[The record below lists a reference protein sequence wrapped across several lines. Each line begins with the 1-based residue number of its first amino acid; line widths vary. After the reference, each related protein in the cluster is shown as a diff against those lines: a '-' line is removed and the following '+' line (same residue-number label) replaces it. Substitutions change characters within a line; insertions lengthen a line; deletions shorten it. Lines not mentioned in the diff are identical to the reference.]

1 MTVLKYAIATT
12 VAILWAG
19 AAAAQTP
26 PPPPVEVLGGTA
38 EPVAQSTGPEWW
50 AFSRGQQR
58 NYLIDVNSVVKTGD
72 ELTVTV
78 ARVPKDTPAGDY
90 SHTVDQFGIRC
101 RARQS
106 HVVTSSDAF
115 EDGVPGEP
123 FATDEPWEAIAADSF
138 DDAIR
143 EISCD
148 DMRPQ
153 PPSYPSVK
161 AYIDAGRP

>member
-12 VAILWAG
+12 VALLWAG
-19 AAAAQTP
+19 AAAAQTT

-38 EPVAQSTGPEWW
+38 EPVPESTGPEWW

-72 ELTVTV
+72 ELTVMV

-106 HVVTSSDAF
+106 HVVLSSDAF
-115 EDGVPGEP
+115 ADGVPEEAY
-123 FATDEPWEAIAADSF
+123 ATDEPWEGIAADSF

-148 DMRPQ
+148 DMRPA
-153 PPSYPSVK
+153 PPSYESVK

>member
-1 MTVLKYAIATT
+1 MTIRKYATATA
-12 VAILWAG
+12 VVLLWA
-19 AAAAQTP
+19 AAAQAQTP
-26 PPPPVEVLGGTA
+26 PPQEEVLGGTA
-38 EPVAQSTGPEWW
+38 EPVQEATGPEWW
-50 AFSRGQQR
+50 AFSRAEAKH
-58 NYLIDVNSVVKTGD
+58 YLIDVNSVVRAGD
-72 ELTVTV
+72 ELTVMV

-101 RARQS
+101 NGRQS
-106 HVVTSSDAF
+106 HVATSSDAF
-115 EDGVPGEP
+115 ADGVPEEP
-123 FATDEPWEAIAADSF
+123 YDTEEPWESIAPDSF

-148 DMRPQ
+148 NMRPE

>member
-1 MTVLKYAIATT
+1 MTIQKYAMAA
-12 VAILWAG
+12 VVMLW
-19 AAAAQTP
+19 AAAASAQDA

-38 EPVAQSTGPEWW
+38 APVLASTVPEWW
-50 AFSRGQQR
+50 AFSRGEQR
-58 NYLIDVNSVVKTGD
+58 NYLIDVNSVVKDGD
-72 ELTVTV
+72 ELTVMV

-106 HVVTSSDAF
+106 HVIVSSDAF

-123 FATDEPWEAIAADSF
+123 FTTDEPWESIARDSF

-143 EISCD
+143 EITCD

-153 PPSYPSVK
+153 PPSYPTVK

>member
-1 MTVLKYAIATT
+1 MTVLKYAIATS

-19 AAAAQTP
+19 AAAAQTTP
-26 PPPPVEVLGGTA
+26 PPPTEVLGGTA
-38 EPVAQSTGPEWW
+38 EPVPQSTGPEWW

-72 ELTVTV
+72 ELTVMV

-90 SHTVDQFGIRC
+90 SHTVDQFGIHC
-101 RARQS
+101 RTRQS
-106 HVVTSSDAF
+106 HVVLSSDAL
-115 EDGVPGEP
+115 EDGVPGEA
-123 FATDEPWEAIAADSF
+123 FATDEPLVAIAPDSF

-148 DMRPQ
+148 EMRPL
-153 PPSYPSVK
+153 PPSYASVK

>member
-1 MTVLKYAIATT
+1 MTIRKYA
-12 VAILWAG
+12 VAAAVMLWAG
-19 AAAAQTP
+19 AAAAQDA
-26 PPPPVEVLGGTA
+26 PVEVLGGTA
-38 EPVAQSTGPEWW
+38 EAVQENTGPEWW
-50 AFSRGQQR
+50 AFSRGEQR

-72 ELTVTV
+72 ELTVMV
-78 ARVPKDTPAGDY
+78 ARIPKDTPAGDY

-101 RARQS
+101 SARQS
-106 HVVTSSDAF
+106 HVVISSDAL

-123 FATDEPWEAIAADSF
+123 FQTDEPWESIARDSF

-148 DMRPQ
+148 DMRPS
-153 PPSYPSVK
+153 PPSYPTVK

>member
-1 MTVLKYAIATT
+1 MKKRHAAAT
-12 VAILWAG
+12 ALFLILCAG
-19 AAAAQTP
+19 AASAQDA
-26 PPPPVEVLGGTA
+26 PPPPVEILGGTA
-38 EPVAQSTGPEWW
+38 EPVVQSTGPEWW

-58 NYLIDVNSVVKTGD
+58 NYLIDVNSVAKTGD
-72 ELTVTV
+72 ELTVTI

-90 SHTVDQFGIRC
+90 THTVDQFGIRC

-106 HVVTSSDAF
+106 HVVTSSEAMA
-115 EDGVPGEP
+115 DGVPEEP
-123 FATDEPWEAIAADSF
+123 FVTDEPWEAITADSF

-148 DMRPQ
+148 DMRPS
-153 PPSYPSVK
+153 PPSYPTVK

>member
-1 MTVLKYAIATT
+1 MTILKYAITT
-12 VAILWAG
+12 AVAILWAG

-26 PPPPVEVLGGTA
+26 PPPVEVLGGTA
-38 EPVAQSTGPEWW
+38 EAVPQSTGPEWW

-58 NYLIDVNSVVKTGD
+58 NYLIDVNSVVKSGD
-72 ELTVTV
+72 DLTVMI

-101 RARQS
+101 SARQS

-115 EDGVPGEP
+115 ADGVPED
-123 FATDEPWEAIAADSF
+123 AYDTEEPWESIAADSF

-153 PPSYPSVK
+153 PPSYATVK